1 MVIYKLNITDG
12 EIMNSIFVVVHV
24 NEAEEFL
31 EDYLESIKLSD
42 FKDMEV
48 LCVVDNTEEEL
59 MDIVIGFSKRDS
71 RISIITKEEY
81 ENTELNN
88 YEISKL
94 INDNKELNSQ
104 VDRLLVDNEINK
116 QEFLDYKVM
125 HKQVLKSKSWK
136 ITKPLR
142 KLNKIFKN

>member
-12 EIMNSIFVVVHV
+12 EIMNSIFIVVHV

-104 VDRLLVDNEINK
+104 VDRLLVDN
-116 QEFLDYKVM
+116 
-125 HKQVLKSKSWK
+125 
-136 ITKPLR
+136 
-142 KLNKIFKN
+142 

>member
-12 EIMNSIFVVVHV
+12 EIMNSIFIVVHV

-116 QEFLDYKVM
+116 KEFLDYKVM
-125 HKQVLKSKSWK
+125 HKQVFKYKSWR

-142 KLNKIFKN
+142 KINKIFKN

>member
-12 EIMNSIFVVVHV
+12 EIMNSIFIVVHV

-125 HKQVLKSKSWK
+125 HKQDFKSKSWR

-142 KLNKIFKN
+142 KINKIFKN